1 MNRRNPFPTKMS
13 TSPQSREPQYQFLVE
28 RGAQGDTAQFG
39 LMSSQTWQDDPKRL
53 GFLLSR
59 YKFASKMFS
68 GCQRVLEVG
77 CADAFGTRI
86 VRQAVPEVVAADFD
100 PVFIAN
106 ARAVMDPRWPVE
118 FAVHDMTVGP
128 LDRGL
133 FDAAYAL
140 DVIEHIPAPA
150 EDAFVSNIVA
160 SLGLHGVLLLGCP
173 SQASQAHASKPSREG
188 HVNCKDGEGMRAL
201 LGRHFHNVFIF
212 SMNDE
217 VVHTGFFPMAQYI
230 FGLACSPRGGEGPAA

>member
-1 MNRRNPFPTKMS
+1 MS
-13 TSPQSREPQYQFLVE
+13 TTPQSREPQYQFLVE
-28 RGAQGDTAQFG
+28 RGEQGDTSQFG

-53 GFLLSR
+53 GFLLAR
-59 YKFASKMFS
+59 YKFAAKMLA
-68 GCQRVLEVG
+68 GCGRVLEVG

-86 VRQAVPEVVAADFD
+86 VRQAVPEVMAADFD

-106 ARAVMDPRWPVE
+106 AQAVMDPRWPVE
-118 FAVHDMTVGP
+118 FAVHDMTAGP
-128 LDRGL
+128 LERGE

-140 DVIEHIPAPA
+140 DVIEHIPAA
-150 EDAFVSNIVA
+150 HEDAFVSNINA
-160 SLGLHGVLLLGCP
+160 SLRAHGVLLLGCP

-188 HVNCKDGEGMRAL
+188 HVNCKDGEGMRDL
-201 LGRHFHNVFIF
+201 LTRHFHNVFIF

-230 FGLACSPRGGEGPAA
+230 LGLACGPRGAKGSAP